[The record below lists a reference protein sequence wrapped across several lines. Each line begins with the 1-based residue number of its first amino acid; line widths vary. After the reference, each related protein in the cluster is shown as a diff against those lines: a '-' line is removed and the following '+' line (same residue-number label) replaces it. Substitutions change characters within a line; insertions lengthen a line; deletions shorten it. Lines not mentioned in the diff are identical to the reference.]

1 MDTEHLSPRD
11 RQKLAALVEQAALF
25 DAPVPEPGEPEP
37 DRFTYEVT
45 VEDKG
50 QTWKATYSER
60 ALPGEVRNLISWV
73 ATVDGHEESVQM
85 PGGAER

>member
-11 RQKLAALVEQAALF
+11 LQKLAALVEQAALF

-73 ATVDGHEESVQM
+73 TSISSHKDDIGP
-85 PGGAER
+85 PGG